1 MLLPSSSLFINS
13 NIMNL
18 TRTFLNLAAIASAA
32 AASSTFSTIKW
43 TANSLEKA
51 CPNIETTRICNPDSI
66 LSETI
71 SDDEGGGSG
80 QDDVTS
86 ISTAL
91 RELESNH
98 PLRCNNDSTSTD
110 VQMAIAIVNSI
121 DMHGKNHFSD
131 DFKIQEAKKI
141 AMNIHDSWGVG
152 NTECNGSGI
161 VLLMSVKDRVAYIST
176 SSGLSPILT
185 KGRIDHII
193 EEMKSLLKDQEY
205 AKATVNA
212 IHFIIQYI
220 DKGPPSFWEQY
231 WGLLFMGAIFGGVI
245 GSSKWQ
251 QKKKTE
257 YVKVKSHLDKIDR
270 DKALVL
276 MGKYECSSCPICL
289 EDFKCPHLESG
300 KKRESPPTSPV
311 SSPDH
316 DSNAG
321 IPYIGSDGKPL
332 QLLRCGHAFDKSCW
346 EEWTSSPSC
355 NIYQCPIC
363 KQDIGASASVDP
375 DQRSSY
381 QGRQEFRPLNRLY
394 NNMGWPS
401 ARQQQQQ
408 QMYQFERNFRIH
420 RLHHQYPHY
429 IRQSNVDRWTCDS
442 YDGTMAQDSDFLHRD
457 PVVHDQQHSSGIL
470 GSGGASGSSF
480 GGGHSGGGSGGTW

>member
-1 MLLPSSSLFINS
+1 
-13 NIMNL
+13 MNL
-18 TRTFLNLAAIASAA
+18 TRTFLNLAAIASTA
-32 AASSTFSTIKW
+32 AASSTSSTIKW
-43 TANSLEKA
+43 TANSLEKV

-66 LSETI
+66 LSETS

-80 QDDVTS
+80 QDDVAS
-86 ISTAL
+86 ITTAL

-98 PLRCNNDSTSTD
+98 PLRCNNDSASTD

-121 DMHGKNHFSD
+121 DMNGNNHFSD
-131 DFKIQEAKKI
+131 NFKIQEAKKL

-161 VLLMSVKDRVAYIST
+161 VLLLSVKDRVAYIST

-185 KGRIDHII
+185 QGRIDHII
-193 EEMKSLLKDQEY
+193 EEMKPFLKDQEY
-205 AKATVNA
+205 AKALVNA
-212 IHFIIQYI
+212 IHFIIRYI

-231 WGLLFMGAIFGGVI
+231 LSIIFMVVIFGGVI
-245 GSSKWQ
+245 GAGKWQ

-257 YVKVKSHLDKIDR
+257 YVKVKSHLDKIDH

-289 EDFKCPHLESG
+289 EDFKSPNEESG
-300 KKRESPPTSPV
+300 SFEKKKGSPPTSPV
-311 SSPDH
+311 SKPD
-316 DSNAG
+316 DTNAG

-346 EEWTSSPSC
+346 EEWTSSSSR
-355 NIYQCPIC
+355 NIHQCPIC
-363 KQDIGASASVDP
+363 KQDIGGSVSVDAN
-375 DQRSSY
+375 QQSSY
-381 QGRQEFRPLNRLY
+381 QRSQELLPLSQY
-394 NNMGWPS
+394 NNMGWAS
-401 ARQQQQQ
+401 RRQQQQQLQ

-420 RLHHQYPHY
+420 RLHHRYPHY
-429 IRQSNVDRWTCDS
+429 IRQSNVDRWTRDG
-442 YDGTMAQDSDFLHRD
+442 YDGTMAQDSEFLHRD
-457 PVVHDQQHSSGIL
+457 PVVHDQQHSSGSS
-470 GSGGASGSSF
+470 GSGGTSFSSF